1 MKDQEALTP
10 RQRAILDFIRDRIES
25 RGYGPTVREIGLQ
38 FEIRS
43 PNGVMCHLKALE
55 KKKLIQR
62 EGYSARAIQV
72 MDYRPGT
79 ELPLLGAVAA
89 GSPIQAPAMDER
101 INFNDMFGGPDH
113 FALKVRGHIKAAK
126 RANVAVRGQSMI
138 EDHID
143 DGDFVVIK
151 KQETARQDERVVA
164 MIDNEV
170 TLKKYHRERGRIW
183 LQPCN
188 GAMQPIEIKPESDA
202 HILGVLVG
210 VLRKC

>member
-1 MKDQEALTP
+1 MKEQEALTE
-10 RQRAILDFIRDRIES
+10 RQRAILAFIRDRIES
-25 RGYGPTVREIGLQ
+25 RGYGPTVREIGQQ
-38 FEIRS
+38 FDIRS

-79 ELPLLGAVAA
+79 ELPLLGSVAA
-89 GSPIQAPAMDER
+89 GAPIQAPTQDDR
-101 INFNDMFGGPDH
+101 LNFNDMFGGQNH
-113 FALKVRGHIKAAK
+113 YALK
-126 RANVAVRGQSMI
+126 VRGQSMI

-143 DGDFVVIK
+143 DGDFVVIR
-151 KQETARQDERVVA
+151 KQETARQGERVVA

-170 TLKKYHRERGRIW
+170 TLKKFHQDRGKIL

-188 GAMQPIEIKPESDA
+188 GAMQPIELKPDSDA
-202 HILGVLVG
+202 RILGVLVG
-210 VLRKC
+210 VLRKCK

>member
-38 FEIRS
+38 FDIRS

-79 ELPLLGAVAA
+79 ELPLLGSVAA
-89 GSPIQAPAMDER
+89 GAPIQAPAMDDR

-113 FALKVRGHIKAAK
+113 FALK
-126 RANVAVRGQSMI
+126 VRGQSMI

-188 GAMQPIEIKPESDA
+188 GSMQPIEIKPESDA
-202 HILGVLVG
+202 RILGVLVG

>member
-89 GSPIQAPAMDER
+89 GSPIQAQAMDER

-113 FALKVRGHIKAAK
+113 FALK
-126 RANVAVRGQSMI
+126 VRGQSMI